1 MRDVVVIGGG
11 LSGLA
16 AGHEL
21 EKLGARYTIIEVKRR
36 FGGGIRSSLAHGFLM
51 DGCAFVYRALDEALL
66 MALGLGGQ
74 QQTRGD
80 GTALL
85 RGGSESL
92 ISALAKD
99 LRGGRLMRMALG
111 SIGRLGGRF
120 TLCLENGLM
129 LDARALILALPARYA
144 ARVLYNL
151 SPGAAGLLA
160 EFRYDSLARV
170 SLGAHKSD
178 LPADIVAR
186 KTDCAFVLTTDA
198 PGRIPDRDHVLLQV
212 GLRSDDSEDAQQC
225 IEAASRLLGIHKPL
239 VARVDRWAEADLLPV
254 EPALHADRLRAIRA
268 SLPGGISLIG
278 SDYCRREAQDAGI
291 VRLDER
297 MDMGREAARSALA
310 FLGM

>member
-21 EKLGARYTIIEVKRR
+21 EKLGARYTIIEVKSR
-36 FGGGIRSSLAHGFLM
+36 FGGGIRSSLADGFLM
-51 DGCAFVYRALDEALL
+51 DGCAFVFHALDEALL

-80 GTALL
+80 GTAVLC
-85 RGGSESL
+85 GGSESL

-170 SLGAHKSD
+170 SLGAHQDD
-178 LPADIVAR
+178 LPADIASR

-198 PGRIPDRDHVLLQV
+198 PGRIPDREHVLLQV

-225 IEAASRLLGIHKPL
+225 IESASRLLDIHKPL